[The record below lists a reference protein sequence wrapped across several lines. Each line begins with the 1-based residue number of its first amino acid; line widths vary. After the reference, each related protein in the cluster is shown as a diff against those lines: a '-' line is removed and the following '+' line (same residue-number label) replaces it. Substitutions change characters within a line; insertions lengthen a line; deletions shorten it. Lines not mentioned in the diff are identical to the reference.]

1 LKESLKKRVSAL
13 LAVFAIALFALVCWY
28 AARPLVRFI
37 SEPEAFR
44 AWVQDRG
51 VWAYLA
57 FIGMVVLQVIV
68 AVIPGEPFEIA
79 AGYAFGTVMG
89 TVLCL
94 IGILIG
100 SLIIFF
106 AVRRWGIKLVEL
118 FFDREKVFSLPIF
131 RPGRLE
137 VIAFIVFF
145 IPGTPKDLLTYA
157 VGLTPMRPLS
167 WILICT
173 VARLPS
179 VITSALGGSALGTQ
193 NYLLAIVVFVLT
205 GFVSALGL
213 YFYNRAQKKQA

>member
-1 LKESLKKRVSAL
+1 MKESLKKRLPLL
-13 LAVFAIALFALVCWY
+13 LAVFAVALLTLVCWY

-44 AWVQDRG
+44 AWVQG
-51 VWAYLA
+51 HGIWAYLA
-57 FIGMVVLQVIV
+57 FIGMVVLQVVV

-79 AGYAFGTVMG
+79 AGYAFGTVTG
-89 TVLCL
+89 TILCL

-106 AVRRWGIKLVEL
+106 AVRKWGVGLVEL
-118 FFDREKVFSLPIF
+118 FFDREKVLSLPIF

-137 VIAFIVFF
+137 VIAFVVFF

-167 WILICT
+167 WVLICT

-179 VITSALGGSALGTQ
+179 VITSALGGNALGTQ
-193 NYLLAIVVFVLT
+193 DYWLAMVVFVLT
-205 GFVSALGL
+205 GLVSAIGL
-213 YFYNRAQKKQA
+213 YFYNRVQKSR